1 MAETV
6 LIFFILLALSAFF
19 SGTEIAFFSL
29 TPGKVRT
36 MVRQNLYAARLV
48 ERLKQKP
55 RRLLITVLIGNNLV
69 NISAAAIATEL
80 ALSLFGHEGVAI
92 ATGVVTFLVL
102 MFGEIFPKAFAQYH
116 PGRTSRYTAHFIYA
130 LSILLSPIAW
140 CLEKIMD
147 AFTIRQSADASA
159 KIAEDEIHSLFQIGH
174 EKGLI
179 EEHEK
184 EFAERLFKFND
195 APVSS
200 VMKSLDKAFMLN
212 GDASIRDIASEAAF
226 SGYSRFP
233 VFEKERTNIIGI
245 VHIKDIMKEMGL
257 ERQDSLLASIVHT
270 PLFVSATDKLDDIF
284 NMMREQHA
292 HYALIRNDK
301 NVAIGLVTFEDILE
315 ELVGEI
321 YDESDKRKKGLI
333 T

>member
-1 MAETV
+1 MVTILTFTA
-6 LIFFILLALSAFF
+6 LLALSALF

-36 MVRQNLYAARLV
+36 MVRQKLFAAKLV
-48 ERLKQKP
+48 EQLKQNP

-69 NISAAAIATEL
+69 NISGAAIATEL

-102 MFGEIFPKAFAQYH
+102 MFGEIFPKSFAQLN
-116 PGRTSRYTAHFIYA
+116 PERISRYTAHFIYA
-130 LSILLSPIAW
+130 LSIILSPIAW

-147 AFTIRQSADASA
+147 ALAIQQSTNASA

-174 EKGLI
+174 EKGFI

-200 VMKSLDKAFMLN
+200 VMKSPECAFMLDGN
-212 GDASIRDIASEAAF
+212 ALVRDVVNDAAS

-233 VFEKERTNIIGI
+233 VYDGGRKNIVGV
-245 VHIKDIMKEMGL
+245 VHVKDILKEVGSPL
-257 ERQDSLLASIVHT
+257 ENQRVSSITNAPFFIHD
-270 PLFVSATDKLDDIF
+270 TDNLDDAF
-284 NMMREQHA
+284 RAMRAQHS
-292 HYALIRNDK
+292 HYALVHNNAK
-301 NVAIGLVTFEDILE
+301 EVVGLITFEDVLE
-315 ELVGEI
+315 ELIGEI